1 MTSKERI
8 LAAINGQP
16 ADHVPLTTWC
26 FGFPAPKHLHW
37 ETNGRPVS
45 YWYSKRLEHI
55 HTLPQPWELEDE
67 FKRAEAWLSL
77 GIDDVLE
84 VSVPWSQDP
93 AVVAKDSVIPAGRA
107 RRQRQV
113 SGAWSASTKRPSGRL
128 RHAAWQTAE
137 EPPGWPV
144 QPERVT
150 LFEDYNV
157 AAGRR
162 STR

>member
-1 MTSKERI
+1 MNSKERL

-26 FGFPAPKHLHW
+26 FGFPAPKQLRW
-37 ETNGRPVS
+37 ETNGRPVP

-84 VSVPWSQDP
+84 VSVPWSQDA
-93 AVVAKDSVIPAGRA
+93 AVVTKDRIIPQG
-107 RRQRQV
+107 
-113 SGAWSASTKRPSGRL
+113 SP
-128 RHAAWQTAE
+128 
-137 EPPGWPV
+137 
-144 QPERVT
+144 
-150 LFEDYNV
+150 
-157 AAGRR
+157 
-162 STR
+162 